1 MPTGCKCQ
9 GHSKS
14 TFLLE
19 QSRRLY
25 HTDIVSYG
33 SDLSNNPAGK
43 NSMDQHQKTTF
54 AALASDWSPARAAQ
68 VVFWCWSV
76 LFFTAGC

>member
-43 NSMDQHQKTTF
+43 NSMDQHQNTTLVLLVLCF
-54 AALASDWSPARAAQ
+54 GAGLCCRVYEPLMMLAL
-68 VVFWCWSV
+68 
-76 LFFTAGC
+76 